1 MEENWLYLLYN
12 LKTKNMTKAVEV
24 GFTVWAIS
32 LAVFAGVGVVYAA
45 VQVALGNIQHIVI

>member
-1 MEENWLYLLYN
+1 
-12 LKTKNMTKAVEV
+12 MTKAVEV

-32 LAVFAGVGVVYAA
+32 LGVFAAVGVVYAA

>member
-1 MEENWLYLLYN
+1 MS
-12 LKTKNMTKAVEV
+12 KMVEV

-32 LAVFAGVGVVYAA
+32 LGVFAGVGVVYAA